1 MQIFFKNLE
10 GNDFVLDVNGED
22 TIEKV
27 KALIGEK
34 TGNEP
39 DDFDLIF
46 AGKWLKCGETL
57 SDYNI
62 WKESTLHMNPKQR
75 IQTQSEPITHPP
87 GFAEMVKEIKL
98 GNVDMNKLNN
108 YLKKIKSSE

>member
-1 MQIFFKNLE
+1 MQIFFKSLK
-10 GNDFVLDVNGED
+10 GKAFVLDVNGED

-39 DDFDLIF
+39 DDFNLIF
-46 AGKWLKCGETL
+46 AGKLLEGENTL

-75 IQTQSEPITHPP
+75 IQTQREPITHPH

-108 YLKKIKSSE
+108 YLKKINKE